1 MTIEEKKK
9 YYWNTYGIS
18 IGYSNSDIWSRDRRV
33 TRYDIDM
40 PYIEDDQINFMK
52 NYDAFTNVRGCDID
66 SCIKSV
72 FKRDPLYKADLRRL
86 MEELHEKNKL
96 QALC

>member
-1 MTIEEKKK
+1 MTIEEKKRF
-9 YYWNTYGIS
+9 YCNTYGITIKYGDS
-18 IGYSNSDIWSRDRRV
+18 SVWSKDRRIS
-33 TRYDIDM
+33 RYDIDM

-72 FKRDPLYKADLRRL
+72 FKRDPLYKADLKRL
-86 MEELHEKNKL
+86 MEELHEKKTS
-96 QALC
+96 